1 MTPERTFEELQRELD
16 ELVARLERG
25 DVPLDEA
32 LGPLGAGRGALPRV
46 RQSGSTRPS
55 CASRSSVSACRASRV
70 TARRRK
76 GKVGTPWP
84 SRVAELIRSIPIFA
98 DLDDASVKQL
108 ASDFIER
115 EFAAGQAI
123 ATEGE
128 GGLNFFVV
136 ESGTADVS
144 VGGQT
149 VGSLGPG
156 ASFGEV
162 ALVDKSAR
170 SATVTATSQLRAFA
184 LPVWSFRSFAES
196 RPSVTWKL
204 LELLAERL
212 RAAEHR

>member
-1 MTPERTFEELQRELD
+1 MRRT
-16 ELVARLERG
+16 
-25 DVPLDEA
+25 
-32 LGPLGAGRGALPRV
+32 
-46 RQSGSTRPS
+46 
-55 CASRSSVSACRASRV
+55 
-70 TARRRK
+70 
-76 GKVGTPWP
+76 GKVAAMAQP
-84 SRVAELIRSIPIFA
+84 SSDLIRGISIFA
-98 DLDDASVKQL
+98 DLDNAAIAQL

-115 EFAAGQAI
+115 EFSAGDAI

-144 VGGQT
+144 VGGKT
-149 VGSLGPG
+149 VGTLGPG

-170 SATVTATSQLRAFA
+170 SATVTATTTLRAYA

-196 RPSVTWKL
+196 RPEVTWKL

>member
-1 MTPERTFEELQRELD
+1 M
-16 ELVARLERG
+16 AH
-25 DVPLDEA
+25 
-32 LGPLGAGRGALPRV
+32 
-46 RQSGSTRPS
+46 PS
-55 CASRSSVSACRASRV
+55 
-70 TARRRK
+70 
-76 GKVGTPWP
+76 
-84 SRVAELIRSIPIFA
+84 AELIRGIPIFSE
-98 DLDDASVKQL
+98 LDDAAVAQL

-115 EFAAGQAI
+115 EFAAGDQI

-144 VGGQT
+144 VGGNK
-149 VGSLGPG
+149 VGTLGPG
-156 ASFGEV
+156 ASFGEI

-170 SATVTATSQLRAFA
+170 SATVTATSALRAYG

-196 RPSVTWKL
+196 RPAVTWKL

>member
-1 MTPERTFEELQRELD
+1 MAQ
-16 ELVARLERG
+16 
-25 DVPLDEA
+25 
-32 LGPLGAGRGALPRV
+32 
-46 RQSGSTRPS
+46 PS
-55 CASRSSVSACRASRV
+55 
-70 TARRRK
+70 
-76 GKVGTPWP
+76 
-84 SRVAELIRSIPIFA
+84 AELIREIAIFA
-98 DLDDASVKQL
+98 DLDDSSVKQL

-115 EFAAGQAI
+115 EFDAGQPI

-144 VGGQT
+144 VS
-149 VGSLGPG
+149 GSSVATLGPG
-156 ASFGEV
+156 ASFGEI

-170 SATVTATSQLRAFA
+170 SATVTATTPLRAYA

>member
-1 MTPERTFEELQRELD
+1 M
-16 ELVARLERG
+16 AH
-25 DVPLDEA
+25 
-32 LGPLGAGRGALPRV
+32 
-46 RQSGSTRPS
+46 PS
-55 CASRSSVSACRASRV
+55 AD
-70 TARRRK
+70 
-76 GKVGTPWP
+76 
-84 SRVAELIRSIPIFA
+84 LIRGIPIFA

-108 ASDFIER
+108 STDFIER
-115 EFAAGQAI
+115 EFAAGQEI

-136 ESGTADVS
+136 ESGEADVS
-144 VGGQT
+144 VNGAK

-170 SATVTATSQLRAFA
+170 SATVTATAHVRAYA

-196 RPSVTWKL
+196 RPTVTWKL
-204 LELLAERL
+204 LELLADRL

>member
-1 MTPERTFEELQRELD
+1 MAQPTPD
-16 ELVARLERG
+16 
-25 DVPLDEA
+25 
-32 LGPLGAGRGALPRV
+32 
-46 RQSGSTRPS
+46 
-55 CASRSSVSACRASRV
+55 
-70 TARRRK
+70 
-76 GKVGTPWP
+76 
-84 SRVAELIRSIPIFA
+84 LIRRIPIFSE
-98 DLDDASVKQL
+98 LDDASVSQL

-115 EFAAGQAI
+115 EFEEGDRI

-136 ESGTADVS
+136 DSGTADVA
-144 VGGQT
+144 VGGNT
-149 VGSLGPG
+149 VRSLGPG
-156 ASFGEV
+156 DSFGEI

-170 SATVTATSQLRAFA
+170 TATVTATSRLRAFA

>member
-1 MTPERTFEELQRELD
+1 MAQ
-16 ELVARLERG
+16 
-25 DVPLDEA
+25 
-32 LGPLGAGRGALPRV
+32 
-46 RQSGSTRPS
+46 PS
-55 CASRSSVSACRASRV
+55 AD
-70 TARRRK
+70 
-76 GKVGTPWP
+76 
-84 SRVAELIRSIPIFA
+84 LIRGIPIFA
-98 DLDDASVKQL
+98 DLDEASVKQL
-108 ASDFIER
+108 SSDFIER
-115 EFAAGQAI
+115 EFEAGQSI

-144 VGGQT
+144 VGGNA

-156 ASFGEV
+156 ASFGEI

-170 SATVTATSQLRAFA
+170 SATVTATSRLRAFA

>member
-1 MTPERTFEELQRELD
+1 MAQ
-16 ELVARLERG
+16 
-25 DVPLDEA
+25 
-32 LGPLGAGRGALPRV
+32 
-46 RQSGSTRPS
+46 PS
-55 CASRSSVSACRASRV
+55 
-70 TARRRK
+70 
-76 GKVGTPWP
+76 
-84 SRVAELIRSIPIFA
+84 AELIRGISIFS

-115 EFAAGQAI
+115 EFEAGQPI

-136 ESGTADVS
+136 ESGSADVS
-144 VGGQT
+144 VGGGT
-149 VGSLGPG
+149 VATLGPG
-156 ASFGEV
+156 ASFGEI

-170 SATVTATSQLRAFA
+170 SATVIATSRLRAYA

-212 RAAEHR
+212 RSAEQR

>member
-1 MTPERTFEELQRELD
+1 MRRT
-16 ELVARLERG
+16 
-25 DVPLDEA
+25 
-32 LGPLGAGRGALPRV
+32 
-46 RQSGSTRPS
+46 
-55 CASRSSVSACRASRV
+55 
-70 TARRRK
+70 
-76 GKVGTPWP
+76 GKVAAMAQP
-84 SRVAELIRSIPIFA
+84 SSDLIRGISIFA
-98 DLDDASVKQL
+98 DLDNAAIAQL

-115 EFAAGQAI
+115 EFSAGDAI

-144 VGGQT
+144 VGGNT
-149 VGSLGPG
+149 VGTLGPG

-170 SATVTATSQLRAFA
+170 SATVTATTTLRAFA

-196 RPSVTWKL
+196 RPEVTWKL

>member
-1 MTPERTFEELQRELD
+1 MAQPTP
-16 ELVARLERG
+16 
-25 DVPLDEA
+25 
-32 LGPLGAGRGALPRV
+32 
-46 RQSGSTRPS
+46 
-55 CASRSSVSACRASRV
+55 
-70 TARRRK
+70 
-76 GKVGTPWP
+76 
-84 SRVAELIRSIPIFA
+84 ELIRSIPIFA

-136 ESGTADVS
+136 ESGAADVS